1 LFQGVQRKG
10 VDFPFKGYYPEGFE
24 SAVPLHEYLSEE
36 YQRSTIMFADNWVK
50 KHRSREIN
58 AILRKAVEAFEED

>member
-1 LFQGVQRKG
+1 M
-10 VDFPFKGYYPEGFE
+10 DFDFRGYYPEGFE

-36 YQRSTIMFADNWVK
+36 YQRSTIVFADEWVK

-58 AILRKAVEAFEED
+58 AIWRGAVEAFEEE